1 MCWSQ
6 AIRASGFSM
15 FFVREVP
22 AEPFEGLDQPL
33 EVLLAQLRQ
42 LAGRRRHFG
51 GGIRLVLGLRPAG
64 DALVPTPRGAPTLS
78 RRRMGRLWRRWGDR
92 GWQRS
97 RSDRLGSVV
106 ETSRQSLQF
115 HVTISD
121 SCLFL
126 SYIYGIPPYN
136 RAPARAPSRTRLT
149 RRTDTHISQIKFFA
163 TVCVRE
169 SDRKRGNILGNIIYG
184 IPSRPHARNRHASAD
199 SAPRLRLARPAC
211 SERASAAA
219 HRTPGST
226 RYIALTGLFG
236 V

>member
-1 MCWSQ
+1 MLVAGDPGLWLLDVLQ
-6 AIRASGFSM
+6 
-15 FFVREVP
+15 EVA

-64 DALVPTPRGAPTLS
+64 DALAPTPRGAPTLS

-115 HVTISD
+115 HVTIFD
-121 SCLFL
+121 RCLFS
-126 SYIYGIPPYN
+126 SYIYGIPPYSSKK
-136 RAPARAPSRTRLT
+136 ALEALELCPLKP
-149 RRTDTHISQIKFFA
+149 
-163 TVCVRE
+163 E
-169 SDRKRGNILGNIIYG
+169 
-184 IPSRPHARNRHASAD
+184 ASV
-199 SAPRLRLARPAC
+199 LR
-211 SERASAAA
+211 
-219 HRTPGST
+219 
-226 RYIALTGLFG
+226 
-236 V
+236 